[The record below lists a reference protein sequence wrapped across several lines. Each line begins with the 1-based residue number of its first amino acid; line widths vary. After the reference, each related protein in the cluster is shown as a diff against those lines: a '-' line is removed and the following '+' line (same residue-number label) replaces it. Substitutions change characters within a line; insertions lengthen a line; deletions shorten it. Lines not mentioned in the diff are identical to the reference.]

1 MSFPAMQ
8 SILVRGALQNV
19 SIMYRNASYIADAI
33 FPLINGLNYQTK
45 VVKYAKQPFFSAG
58 ADWRAEGTVAKRID
72 MKVTTQ
78 NLDPREL
85 AAGGRVTDELFF
97 ASNQPGNL
105 PVQPITDTIL
115 MISDNIDLK
124 REIQVANTIFGTG
137 DVYPNIKW
145 ADGAIGGTNPSGG
158 AGYWAKTDTSS
169 NTFVQDV
176 LNAKAAILSQTGRV
190 ANSLMIDYN
199 TFTALQYTQP
209 IIDRIKYTQTGVVT
223 EALIAGILGL
233 DNVIVGKAVY
243 QSAAENKAGSVGT
256 MSNVWES
263 QAGKG
268 SAFLFYRPASAG
280 LKQTAPGY
288 QYRVAYDGQTWR
300 RMISYR
306 EEWNHQT
313 IYEVSEWLDIAPVST
328 DVGYLWKN
336 TYSA

>member
-19 SIMYRNASYIADAI
+19 SVMYRNASYIADAI

-45 VVKYAKQPFFSAG
+45 VVKYAKQPFFTAG
-58 ADWRAEGTVAKRID
+58 ADFRAEGTVAKRID
-72 MKVTTQ
+72 LKVTTQ

-115 MISDNIDLK
+115 LISDNIDLK
-124 REIQVANTIFGTG
+124 REIMVANTIFGTS
-137 DVYPNIKW
+137 DTYPNVSW
-145 ADGAIGGTNPSGG
+145 VDGAVGGVNPSGG
-158 AGYWAKTDTSS
+158 AGFWAALDST

-176 LNAKAAILSQTGRV
+176 LNAKQKVLSQTGRLP
-190 ANSLMIDYN
+190 NTLMIDYG

-209 IIDRIKYTQTGVVT
+209 IIDRVKYTQTGVVT
-223 EALIAGILGL
+223 EQLIAGLLGL
-233 DNVIVGKAVY
+233 DNVIVGKAV
-243 QSAAENKAGSVGT
+243 QSTTKENKAGTVTS
-256 MSNVWES
+256 MSSVWES

-280 LKQTAPGY
+280 MKQTAPGY
-288 QYRVAYDGQTWR
+288 QYRVAYDGQSWR

-313 IYEVSEWLDIAPVST
+313 IYEVSEWIDIAPVST